1 MNRQQ
6 ALQAVPANTEQ
17 SDRRAH
23 LPARRSY
30 SASQIIHDLGISRS
44 TFYEWK
50 RLKLM
55 PWLVELDTPTGRA
68 VRYQADPVDRFFEN
82 KRGTSRHFFGSHVGH
97 LPTPR
102 TSTVSPKFSQKGIER
117 SA

>member
-68 VRYQADPVDRFFEN
+68 VRYQAEPVDRFFEN
-82 KRGTSRHFFGSHVGH
+82 KRGTSRHFFGSHAVQSVVNQSVRLRPTFGH
-97 LPTPR
+97 
-102 TSTVSPKFSQKGIER
+102 KGVPQ
-117 SA
+117 